1 VPHATSPWF
10 SVCSMNSLNVPQ
22 RIRLMPDPKA
32 EDAKVEQEKKRLDKQ
47 SAEVLQ
53 RYAAIHREVLAVAEH
68 YRRLP
73 KRGT

>member
-1 VPHATSPWF
+1 
-10 SVCSMNSLNVPQ
+10 
-22 RIRLMPDPKA
+22 MPDPKA